1 METDTYL
8 KIFFVIA
15 YAKVNS
21 KLSKSRKDKL
31 VGIVVSVPTPCDESY
46 RIKYDQLAEHIKWLI
61 DNGIT
66 TGTGVIMVSGGLG
79 EGYFL
84 NMEQF
89 KNVVKTAVEAA
100 EGRVP
105 IMAGVFELNALTA
118 IEKAKYAS
126 EVGAEFIQVNPPH
139 YTMPL
144 DEEVYTY
151 YKMINDNADIGI
163 MVYNTPWAAMN
174 FEIRPPLMS
183 KLVELKNVVGI
194 KWSSF
199 DWRNFVEC
207 LKLFA
212 DKVNFID
219 NMGTVVGH
227 MRGMK
232 GFISAIANFAPEVE
246 LKRWELLKKKD
257 YLSWMEETDRIM
269 AWRREISAAEE
280 IGHRG
285 VGEGTLMKAV
295 LEAAGKPVGP
305 PFPPQKRI
313 SKEGIE
319 RIRKA
324 LRNCGLV
331 K

>member
-1 METDTYL
+1 M
-8 KIFFVIA
+8 A
-15 YAKVNS
+15 
-21 KLSKSRKDKL
+21 LSRREKL
-31 VGIVVSVPTPCDESY
+31 VGIVVSAPTPCDAEY
-46 RIKYDQLAEHIKWLI
+46 NIQYDQLAEHIKWLI
-61 DNGIT
+61 DSGIT
-66 TGTGVIMVSGGLG
+66 TGTGVITVTGGLG

-84 NMEQF
+84 NMEQH
-89 KNVVKTAVEAA
+89 KKVLKTAVEAA
-100 EGRVP
+100 ENRVP
-105 IMAGVFELNALTA
+105 IMAGIFELNALTSV
-118 IEKAKYAS
+118 EKAKYA
-126 EVGAEFIQVNPPH
+126 EDVGVDFIQVNPPH
-139 YTMPL
+139 YTVPL

-151 YKMINDNADIGI
+151 YKMISDAADVGI

-219 NMGTVVGH
+219 NMLTVVGH
-227 MRGMK
+227 IRGMK
-232 GFISAIANFAPEVE
+232 GFISGIANFAPEAE
-246 LKRWELLKKKD
+246 LRRWELLKKKE
-257 YLSWMEETDRIM
+257 YLSYMRESDRVL
-269 AWRREISAAEE
+269 AYRTEISAAEE
-280 IGHRG
+280 VGHRG
-285 VGEGTLMKAV
+285 VGEGTLQKAI
-295 LEAAGKPVGP
+295 LEAAGKNFGP

-313 SKEGIE
+313 SKEGIA

-324 LRNCGLV
+324 LMDCGLV